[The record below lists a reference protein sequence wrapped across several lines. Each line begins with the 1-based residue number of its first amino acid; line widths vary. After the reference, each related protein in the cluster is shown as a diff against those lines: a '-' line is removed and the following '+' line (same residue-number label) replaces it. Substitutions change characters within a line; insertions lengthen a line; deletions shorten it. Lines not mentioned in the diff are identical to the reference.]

1 MLTALVEAHGLRAGY
16 GSEEVLGPVDLRVE
30 RGEFV
35 ALVGP
40 NGSGKTTLLRVLLGL
55 QGAWAGT
62 TSLFGAD
69 PSGEN
74 RARVG
79 FVPQRLYLPADLPA
93 SVRDVVRLGRIGPRW
108 WRRLRAEDHAAVA
121 RALEM
126 VGLAD
131 MAHRRV
137 GTLSGG
143 QQQRV
148 LIAKAL
154 ATEPDLLIL
163 DEPTAGV
170 DAGSQRAFR
179 TALQEVMSS
188 GNASILLVS
197 HELSAVAEDLDR
209 ILILKRRIV
218 FDGTPQDLA
227 ARGVSLGLHADD
239 LPVWLEGLR

>member
-1 MLTALVEAHGLRAGY
+1 VIAATGVSAGY
-16 GSEEVLGPVDLRVE
+16 VGEQVLGPVDLEVAP
-30 RGEFV
+30 GEFV

-55 QGAWAGT
+55 KEPSGGEVL
-62 TSLFGAD
+62 LFGGP
-69 PSGEN
+69 PSAE
-74 RARVG
+74 RRSRIG
-79 FVPQRLYLPADLPA
+79 FVPQRLNLPADLPA
-93 SVRDVVRLGRIGPRW
+93 TVEEVVRLGRLGPRW
-108 WRRLRAEDHAAVA
+108 WSRFGKHDHQVVA
-121 RALEM
+121 SAIGT
-126 VGLAD
+126 VGLSE
-131 MAHRRV
+131 HRHKRV
-137 GTLSGG
+137 GELSGG

-179 TALQEVMSS
+179 DALRQVMRGRS
-188 GNASILLVS
+188 ASILLVS

-218 FDGTPQDLA
+218 FDGTPRDLA
-227 ARGVSLGLHADD
+227 SRGVSLGLHADD